1 MQGANQISTSY
12 TKILFNGKVMLEKG
26 LQRPCNSTETHMNSS
41 N

>member
-12 TKILFNGKVMLEKG
+12 TKIPFNWKVMQEKD